1 LFKGIVMTIKYA
13 DRRSIEAVLLFQTNH
28 TMRVVLKG
36 SDDATYLTEVNGTWF
51 SEDWE
56 SVYVEGAGQSRYSTV
71 APSVSDCVCSKELA
85 SMLVDLVTARSRASH
100 SKAQAKHFT
109 AGSPAL

>member
-1 LFKGIVMTIKYA
+1 MTIKYA
-13 DRRSIEAVLLFQTNH
+13 DRRSTQAVLLFQTNN

-56 SVYVEGAGQSRYSTV
+56 SVQVEFTWQSRSHTA
-71 APSVSDCVCSKELA
+71 APSVADCICSKELA
-85 SMLVDLVTARSRASH
+85 SRLVDLVTARSRAPR
-100 SKAQAKHFT
+100 SKAQPKHFT